1 MNLFANRLREW
12 RRHRHIPLKQM
23 AADLGV
29 SIAVVSA
36 WENGNRFPTAEHFEQ
51 LADYTGMPAWQLIY
65 DGPDDGSSNPR
76 QRD

>member
-12 RRHRHIPLKQM
+12 RRHRQIPLKQM

-51 LADYTGMPAWQLIY
+51 LAKYTGIPACCLVFH
-65 DGPDDGSSNPR
+65 GPERCPLHPDMK
-76 QRD
+76 